1 MGMLLGFTDKFAVAI
16 GLWPVAS
23 FCFTLPILAFLY
35 HRDGRIRIWS
45 ACGAYLAVLYGLSL
59 ICFTLY
65 PMPSG
70 ESGLGITYGIPP
82 QLDPLAFIGDIRKDG
97 MHAIFQIAANVAFFV
112 PLGFIAGR
120 AFGLRLSRAL
130 ALGFAAS
137 LTVEMAQLTGCF
149 GVYPYAYRTF
159 DVDDL
164 IWNTAGAS
172 IGWGCAR
179 LLAILLPPGVRE
191 DLTPTDKPGFI
202 RRITAFC
209 LDMLLVMTLTAL
221 IGSVAAL
228 VQVLAGQT
236 DFAHAEAFQGSWMF
250 WTGVAVWTVV
260 EGAVPWVRGGLTP
273 GGGFV
278 RMTIETRP
286 RTGLRREA
294 FYFARLATFACA
306 FWWLPLAVPVLLLF
320 YLVNRC
326 MPYDLI

>member
-1 MGMLLGFTDKFAVAI
+1 MLSSFTDKFAFAV
-16 GLWPVAS
+16 GLWPMAS
-23 FCFTLPILAFLY
+23 LFLTLPILAVLY

-70 ESGLGITYGIPP
+70 TTGLGLTYGIPP

-97 MHAIFQIAANVAFFV
+97 MSAVFQIAANVAFFV

-130 ALGFAAS
+130 LLGFAVS
-137 LTVEMAQLTGCF
+137 LTVETAQLTGCF
-149 GVYPYAYRTF
+149 GIYPYAYRTF

-164 IWNTAGAS
+164 AWNTAGAG

-179 LLAILLPPGVRE
+179 LLARVLPAGPRGGVE
-191 DLTPTDKPGFI
+191 PTRTPGFV
-202 RRITAFC
+202 RRMTAFC
-209 LDMLLVMTLTAL
+209 LDTLLVMAATAL
-221 IGSVAAL
+221 IGSISAL
-228 VQVLAGQT
+228 VQVLTGSS
-236 DFAHAEAFQGSWMF
+236 DFAHASVFQGSWLF
-250 WTGVAVWTVV
+250 WIGVVVWTVV
-260 EGAVPWVRGGLTP
+260 EGVTPWMRGGLTP

-286 RTGLRREA
+286 RAGLRRA
-294 FYFARLATFACA
+294 LFYAARLTTFVAA
-306 FWWLPLAVPVLLLF
+306 FWWLPLAVPLLLLF
-320 YLVNRC
+320 YLVKRC
-326 MPYDLI
+326 MPYDLV